1 MGENTHI
8 WEHHIQ
14 MESKISSFYKDDLV
28 KILEHGKYK
37 KTSNM

>member
-1 MGENTHI
+1 MGKNTHI
-8 WEHHIQ
+8 WVHIQ